1 MYAIVDIAGQQFRV
15 EKERKIF
22 VHRLAA
28 NEGETVE
35 FAKVLLLDND
45 GKVTIGAPVIDGAKV
60 TAKVLAHVK
69 GEKVIVFNKIQK
81 NGYFFSDSC
90 DTVKKDQFF
99 QSRVQTVT
107 FLRLQFT
114 HHMYSGNDHACM
126 RN

>member
-1 MYAIVDIAGQQFRV
+1 MIAKKYSKLAFLFSIVY
-15 EKERKIF
+15 
-22 VHRLAA
+22 
-28 NEGETVE
+28 
-35 FAKVLLLDND
+35 
-45 GKVTIGAPVIDGAKV
+45 
-60 TAKVLAHVK
+60 
-69 GEKVIVFNKIQK
+69 EKVIVFNKIQK